1 MPLQVWRVAI
11 ALSDAAVGIEP
22 EGLGDFAP
30 QPAEAGG
37 GARADQAGEFV
48 GAEREAALGIHL
60 PHEAQR
66 MPAWRAAPARRTTA
80 AP

>member
-1 MPLQVWRVAI
+1 MPLQVSRVAT
-11 ALSDAAVGIEP
+11 ALHHAAVGIEP
-22 EGLGDFAP
+22 ERLGDLAP

-48 GAEREAALGIHL
+48 GAEREAAFPIHL

-66 MPAWRAAPARRTTA
+66 MPARMR
-80 AP
+80 